1 MNYTVNNPEQRS
13 WSDTTAELYLI
24 IWYSKDRDEASGPS
38 HHLTTQILTEISL
51 QPRKMYE
58 DYSRI

>member
-1 MNYTVNNPEQRS
+1 MNCTANNPERRS

-24 IWYSKDRDEASGPS
+24 LWYSKDRYEASGPS
-38 HHLTTQILTEISL
+38 HRLTTQILTEISL